1 MLNRRTLRIKA
12 MQTAFAYRQCKEA
25 NYANALENIRL
36 EFLPDLNSMEPQD
49 PALLAQQG
57 KEAQELFTTKVDT
70 NEKFITGGSMEK
82 INNVVKEEIGNYHK
96 NNRKDHN
103 FLRNQMLISSEKIY
117 DYYLLN
123 LLLLIE
129 FADLAGKDQRPLQSN
144 FAGNRIISKIRG
156 NKEFNDLVIRRNISW
171 KGEESNTRQWFRE
184 LVKTDEEYLNYNKQE
199 NVSFDKDQAII
210 LHLIKKV
217 LLGKDNIDVYWQDL
231 DLQWHEDR
239 AVILSML
246 KKTVKEISPENDS
259 FDLQVLSYNWEDDK
273 EFFEGLF
280 EASIE
285 AAEKYTELIANKSS
299 NWDVE
304 RLAITDRIILEMAIA
319 EMTGFPSIPVK
330 VTINEYIEVSKRYST
345 PKSKQFINGMLD
357 VLSKELI
364 QQGVIKKSG
373 RGLIDNK

>member
-57 KEAQELFTTKVDT
+57 KEAQGLFTTKVDT

>member
-70 NEKFITGGSMEK
+70 NEKFITGGSIEK